1 VRYGLCKSSKKYI
14 KKKKKKV
21 LKKMGAC
28 APDVELGDNEQMQAH
43 YKTKRKRKKIIM
55 IALSQI
61 PC

>member
-1 VRYGLCKSSKKYI
+1 
-14 KKKKKKV
+14 
-21 LKKMGAC
+21 MGAC